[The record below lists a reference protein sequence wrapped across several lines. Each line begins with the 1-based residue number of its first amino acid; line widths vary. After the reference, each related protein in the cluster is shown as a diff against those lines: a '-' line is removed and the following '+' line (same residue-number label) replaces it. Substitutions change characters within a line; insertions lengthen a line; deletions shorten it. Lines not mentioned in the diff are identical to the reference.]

1 MLKIQR
7 RCGYVNWTPQAVKE
21 RLELGAAALFVHT
34 DGFVILEK
42 CSEAVSERP
51 YLNVWLA
58 WFKPNR
64 ARAVRAQFIAWLDQI
79 GRAIG
84 CEFIEFSSPRDGWV
98 GIEPDFRLHMKIW
111 RRDL

>member
-1 MLKIQR
+1 
-7 RCGYVNWTPQAVKE
+7 
-21 RLELGAAALFVHT
+21 
-34 DGFVILEK
+34 VILEK